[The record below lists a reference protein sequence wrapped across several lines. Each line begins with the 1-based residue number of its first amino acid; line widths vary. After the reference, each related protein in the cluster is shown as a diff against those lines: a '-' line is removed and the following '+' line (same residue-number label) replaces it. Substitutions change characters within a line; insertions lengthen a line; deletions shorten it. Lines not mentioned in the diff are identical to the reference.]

1 MSDTI
6 DVEQKRT
13 QIALFRYTLILPL
26 LRKEYPPGQKG
37 RFLEQ
42 LAGQEYDIPYS
53 RRRSVGASTL
63 RRWERQYRQG
73 GFEALKPKPRAD
85 QGVSR
90 VISQTT
96 LDRAEALKR
105 EQPRRSVRT
114 IIEILKRDRT
124 NPIPEDDLAERTLR
138 RHLAARGATTQALYH
153 AQRGKAYTRFERAHP
168 STSSGRRFGDLW
180 QGDAMDGPYL
190 PDPADPERDR
200 QTYLFAFLDD
210 HTRLAPHAQFYWNE
224 QLPRLEDCFKRAL
237 LRYGRPLAIYV
248 DQGAVYRSGHMDTV
262 CAQLG
267 IQRIHAKPYYPEG
280 KGKIERFFGFVQ
292 SDFLPELTLSDV
304 TTLLDLNESLL
315 AWIEVVYHRKL
326 HSELGQSPLERF
338 QQDEAPTVRP
348 VDPTELRQAFLHRA
362 TRRVTKTATVSFHGN
377 RYQVPAFLVGQ
388 TVELRYD
395 PFDLTRLEVWYD
407 STFLELA
414 QPEQIQR
421 TTHPDVTP
429 DPQPDPPPP
438 HTGVDYLAL
447 LRQERERLLRESVD
461 QLRFTRLSPPDPDEE
476 E

>member
-1 MSDTI
+1 MSDMI
-6 DVEQKRT
+6 DTEQKRVDV
-13 QIALFRYTLILPL
+13 ALFRYTLILPL
-26 LRKEYPPGQKG
+26 LRKEYPPRQKG
-37 RFLEQ
+37 RFLAR
-42 LAGQEYDIPYS
+42 LAGQTYDIPHS
-53 RRRSVGASTL
+53 RRRRVGASTL
-63 RRWERQYRQG
+63 RRWEHQYRQG
-73 GFEALKPKPRAD
+73 GFEALKPKPRTD
-85 QGVSR
+85 HGHSR
-90 VISQTT
+90 VISQAT

-105 EQPRRSVRT
+105 EQPQRSVRT
-114 IIEILKRDRT
+114 LIEILKRDHT
-124 NPIPEDDLAERTLR
+124 NPIPEADLAGRTLR
-138 RHLAARGATTQALYH
+138 RHLAARGATTQALYQ
-153 AQRGKAYTRFERAHP
+153 AQRGMAYTRFERSH
-168 STSSGRRFGDLW
+168 FGALW

-190 PDPADPERDR
+190 PDPADPQRQR

-210 HTRLAPHAQFYWNE
+210 HTRLVPHAQFYWNE

-248 DQGAVYRSGHMDTV
+248 DQGAVYRSRHIDTV

-267 IQRIHAKPYYPEG
+267 IKRIHAKPYYPEG

-292 SDFLPELTLSDV
+292 SDFLPELAHSDV
-304 TTLLDLNESLL
+304 TTLLDLNQSLL

-338 QQDEAPTVRP
+338 QQDETPATRP
-348 VDPTELRQAFLHRA
+348 VDPTDLRQAFLHRA
-362 TRRVTKTATVSFHGN
+362 TRRVTKTASVAFQGN
-377 RYQVPAFLVGQ
+377 RYLVPAFLVGQ

-421 TTHPDVTP
+421 TVHADVTP

-438 HTGVDYLAL
+438 RTGVDYLAL
-447 LRQERERLLRESVD
+447 LRQERERHLRESVD
-461 QLRFTRLSPPDPDEE
+461 QLRFTRLSPSDPDEE